1 MFTQKTPLPQCGLA
15 WRYAL
20 KSLTILWRIKL
31 AEGKKSVDEV
41 FGINRDLPLN
51 YVERVTADE
60 VLINN
65 LARNQHLVIYGS
77 SKQGKTSLRKHCLNS
92 DDYIVVHCSNKW
104 SLDHLHEAILK
115 QSGFELTIS
124 TTKSTSGKQKIFA
137 KIKAGVFGVKAEG
150 GAETERTEKDD
161 ITSAPLEL
169 DPLDVNDIISA
180 LKNVDFNKFIVLEDF
195 HYLPVETQKDFS
207 VALKAFH
214 ENSELCF
221 IIIGVWLEE
230 NRLSVYN
237 GDLVGRLLSINA
249 DKWTRVELEKVIT
262 DGEEL
267 LNITFSKDFKKELLD
282 SCYESIYIVQETC
295 HQCCITEGINA
306 TQDELKEIG
315 INVSCGEII
324 DKVVNQQG
332 GRFNSFL
339 TQFAEG
345 FQNTELEMHK
355 WLLYPILSSDVKNIE
370 KGFKQS
376 EIRDVLQEKHPR
388 GKELNSGN
396 VTQSLQSATSLQIKK
411 DIKPMVLDYDQ
422 TNLRLNIVDK
432 SFQIWLSRQDRD
444 ELLDLV
450 GLPKKA

>member
-1 MFTQKTPLPQCGLA
+1 MVEQKH
-15 WRYAL
+15 
-20 KSLTILWRIKL
+20 
-31 AEGKKSVDEV
+31 SVDEV

-51 YVERVTADE
+51 YVERNSADH

-77 SKQGKTSLRKHCLNS
+77 SKQGKTSLRKHCLKS
-92 DDYIVVHCSNKW
+92 SDYIVVHCSNKW

-115 QSGFELTIS
+115 QAGFELTVSS
-124 TTKSTSGKQKIFA
+124 TTATSGKRKIFA
-137 KIKAGVFGVKAEG
+137 KIKAGIFGAEAEG
-150 GAETERTEKDD
+150 GAETETTEENG
-161 ITSAPLEL
+161 ITKAPLEL
-169 DPLDVNDIISA
+169 DPLDVNDIIAA
-180 LKNVDFNKFIVLEDF
+180 LDQINFNKYIVLEDF
-195 HYLPVETQKDFS
+195 HYLPVDTQKDFS

-214 ENSELCF
+214 ESSDLCF

-237 GDLVGRLLSINA
+237 GDLVGRLLPINA
-249 DKWTRVELEKVIT
+249 DKWEQSELVKVIS
-262 DGEEL
+262 DGEAL
-267 LNITFSKDFKKELLD
+267 LNVSFSESFKEGLLN
-282 SCYESIYIVQETC
+282 SCYESIYILQETC
-295 HQCCITEGINA
+295 HQCCIAEGVHG
-306 TQDELKEIG
+306 TQDEHKEIG
-315 INVSCGEII
+315 SNISYKEII

-345 FQNTELEMHK
+345 FQDTELEMHK
-355 WLLYPILSSDVKNIE
+355 WLLYPILSADIEGIE

-376 EIRDVLQEKHPR
+376 EIRNILQNVHPR
-388 GKELNSGN
+388 GQELNSGN
-396 VTQSLQSATSLQIKK
+396 VTQSLKSATSLQIKK

-422 TNLRLNIVDK
+422 TNLRLQIVDK

-450 GLPKKA
+450 GLSIKP